1 MKAKQDPKE
10 NHVIPEHL
18 INVPLKP
25 KHELRI
31 VARVNA
37 LKLFILNSIEDT
49 EAKKEVADTLQQLE
63 DECLEILKKKIADS
77 IREKP
82 FESRFKTQTS
92 EKKKEDGKQSLL
104 AK

>member
-1 MKAKQDPKE
+1 MDAKNE
-10 NHVIPEHL
+10 HVIPEHL

-37 LKLFILNSIEDT
+37 LKLFLLRSIADEN
-49 EAKKEVADTLQQLE
+49 ARMEVQLELEELE
-63 DECLEILKKKIADS
+63 DECLEILKAKIAKS
-77 IREKP
+77 IQDKP

-92 EKKKEDGKQSLL
+92 EKDDGNPSLA